1 MRKLKGLTFAAMI
14 ALSLVMSTT
23 TALGMDA
30 KHGRETAWTD
40 LGELPNPFGPVEDFS
55 EGVTWE

>member
-1 MRKLKGLTFAAMI
+1 MRKLKGLTFAALV
-14 ALSLVMSTT
+14 ALSLAMSTSP
-23 TALGMDA
+23 AFAKDA

-40 LGELPNPFGPVEDFS
+40 VGGPAQFGPIGDFS

>member
-1 MRKLKGLTFAAMI
+1 MRKLKGPTFAAMI
-14 ALSLVMSTT
+14 ALSLLMSTT
-23 TALGMDA
+23 TAFAKDA

-40 LGELPNPFGPVEDFS
+40 GGDLPSPFGLVEDAG

>member
-1 MRKLKGLTFAAMI
+1 MTKLKGLTFAAMI
-14 ALSLVMSTT
+14 ALSLLVSTT
-23 TALGMDA
+23 TALGKDA

-40 LGELPNPFGPVEDFS
+40 RGDLPNPFGVVEDIK